1 MANTRGQDESV
12 LERIVPNGLCAGCG
26 MCAGLLPDVLRM
38 RTDEYG
44 QYVPEPAAT
53 DAKDWGRQSLQV
65 CPFADN
71 EDNEDTIA
79 AALFADTEGIRH
91 RPETGYY
98 LQCFAGHV
106 TSEEARMA
114 ATSGGIITWLAGEFL
129 AAGTVEAVAC
139 VGPAEQGPNLFEFRL
154 VTDPAGLV
162 ACKKSRYYPVEVSQ
176 IIPKIKAA
184 PGKVLFIG
192 LPCFLKALHLA
203 MKVDT
208 DLRDR
213 IAGTVGLVC
222 GHLKTK
228 KYAAY
233 LARHCG
239 VREDQI
245 RTVDFRLKVPGRP
258 ANKYAFSVSLRN
270 GGDDDRREILMQNV
284 WAGSWSNNLFML
296 QACEC
301 CDDVFAETADVVVGD
316 AWLGEYLR
324 DHRGTSIV
332 VCRSPQMLDV
342 LDKGR
347 KDGQLALTEIPVE
360 KVIQSQAGAI
370 RQRRD
375 GLQYRLHL
383 AARKQQWRPRKR
395 VAPSAGAGSWLFRR
409 LQRLRIKLRALSKE
423 AFLAQEPSEGLDL
436 FIRRLR
442 PWVKMSESINLLR
455 HAPTALRRRL
465 ASLARSRSKGEKSQ

>member
-1 MANTRGQDESV
+1 MSSNETDDESV
-12 LERIVPNGLCAGCG
+12 LQRVVRSGLCVGCG
-26 MCAGLLPDVLRM
+26 MCAGLLPDILRM
-38 RTDEYG
+38 RTNEYG
-44 QYVPEPAAT
+44 QYVPEPATT
-53 DAKDWGRQSLQV
+53 DAKDWGPHSLQV

-71 EDNEDTIA
+71 ADDEDTIA
-79 AALFADTEGIRH
+79 AALFAEAEGIRH

-98 LQCFAGHV
+98 LRCFAGHV
-106 TSEEARMA
+106 TCEEARMA
-114 ATSGGIITWLAGEFL
+114 ATSGGIITWLAGEL
-129 AAGTVEAVAC
+129 LSAGQVDAVAC
-139 VGPAEQGPNLFEFRL
+139 VAPADEGPNLFEFRL
-154 VTDPAGLV
+154 ITDPAELA

-176 IIPKIKAA
+176 IIPKIKAS
-184 PGKVLFIG
+184 PGKVLFVA

-203 MKVDT
+203 MKVDAE
-208 DLRDR
+208 LRSR
-213 IAGTVGLVC
+213 IAGTIGLVC

-239 VREDQI
+239 VSESRI

-258 ANKYAFSVSLRN
+258 ANKYAFSVSLQN
-270 GGDDDRREILMQNV
+270 GADDHREILMQNV
-284 WAGSWSNNLFML
+284 WASSWSNNLFML

-316 AWLGEYLR
+316 AWLGEYLK

-342 LDKGR
+342 LNEGR
-347 KDGQLALTEIPVE
+347 NNGQLALTEISAE

-370 RQRRD
+370 RQRRA
-375 GLQYRLHL
+375 GLQYRLYL
-383 AARKQQWRPRKR
+383 AARKQLWRPRKR
-395 VAPSAGAGSWLFRR
+395 VAPSATAGSWLFRC

-442 PWVKMSESINLLR
+442 PWVRMSESINLLR
-455 HAPTALRRRL
+455 HAPTGLKRRL
-465 ASLARSRSKGEKSQ
+465 ASLAATHSKKDKSQ

>member
-1 MANTRGQDESV
+1 MADESGQDDSV
-12 LERIVPNGLCAGCG
+12 LERIVPNGLCVGCG
-26 MCAGLLPDVLRM
+26 LCAGLLPDVLRM
-38 RTDEYG
+38 RTNEYG
-44 QYVPEPAAT
+44 QYLPELAAPE
-53 DAKDWGRQSLQV
+53 ARDWGAQSLHV

-71 EDNEDTIA
+71 ADNEDTIA
-79 AALFADTEGIRH
+79 AARFGDVEGIGH
-91 RPETGYY
+91 RPETGFY

-106 TSEEARMA
+106 TSEESRMA
-114 ATSGGIITWLAGEFL
+114 ATSGGIITWLAGEL
-129 AAGTVEAVAC
+129 LSTGQVDAVAC
-139 VGPAEQGPNLFEFRL
+139 VAPAEKGPNLFEFRL
-154 VTDPAGLV
+154 VTDPGDLAQ
-162 ACKKSRYYPVEVSQ
+162 CKKSRYYPVEVSQ
-176 IIPKIKAA
+176 IIPKIKAMQ
-184 PGKVLFIG
+184 GKVLFIG

-203 MKVDT
+203 MKADAE
-208 DLRDR
+208 LRGR
-213 IAGTVGLVC
+213 IAGTIGLVC

-239 VREDQI
+239 VGESRIQ
-245 RTVDFRLKVPGRP
+245 TVDFRLKVPGRP

-270 GGDDDRREILMQNV
+270 GGAESRREILMQNV
-284 WAGSWSNNLFML
+284 WASSWGNNLFML

-316 AWLGEYLR
+316 AWLGEYIK

-332 VCRSPQMLDV
+332 ICRRPQMLDV

-347 KDGQLALTEIPVE
+347 QDGRLALEEVSIE
-360 KVIQSQAGAI
+360 KIIQSQVGAL

-375 GLQYRLHL
+375 GLQYRLYL

-395 VAPSAGAGSWLFRR
+395 VAPSATAGSWLFRR
-409 LQRLRIKLRALSKE
+409 LQRLRIRLRALSKE

-442 PWVKMSESINLLR
+442 LWVRLSESINLLR
-455 HAPTALRRRL
+455 HAPTALKRKL
-465 ASLARSRSKGEKSQ
+465 ASVTGSRGKSNK